1 MPSPKPRRLSA
12 TNAPKGSRVGR
23 SASDTRAARPSAKPA
38 GRRPG
43 KAHLS
48 ADIWQTVTRSAAE
61 TERLGR
67 ATGQALRG
75 GETLALYG
83 ELGSGK
89 TVFVRGLA
97 VGLGAPSRA
106 VSSPTFVLVHE
117 YPGRLRLV
125 HADFYRIEQESEL
138 RHLGLPDYQDGVTV
152 LAIEWAEKAGA
163 ELPQDRIEIRLDHVT
178 ATSRSI
184 VMRATGPRART
195 CLTRIVTPAKTA
207 RHPVPPGR
215 QKRPHR

>member
-12 TNAPKGSRVGR
+12 TSGPRDSRAGR
-23 SASDTRAARPSAKPA
+23 STSDTRAAPLSAKPE
-38 GRRPG
+38 GRTSDQPP
-43 KAHLS
+43 LS
-48 ADIWQTVTRSAAE
+48 AGAWRTVTRSAAE

-97 VGLGAPSRA
+97 AGLGAPSRA
-106 VSSPTFVLVHE
+106 VSSPTFVLIHE

-125 HADFYRIEQESEL
+125 HADFYRIEQESDL
-138 RHLGLPDYQDGVTV
+138 RHLGLPDYQDGLTV
-152 LAIEWAEKAGA
+152 MAIEWAEKAGT
-163 ELPQDRIEIRLDHVT
+163 ELPQDRLEIRLDHLT
-178 ATSRSI
+178 ATSRTI
-184 VMRATGPRART
+184 VMHAIGPSARA
-195 CLTRIVTPAKTA
+195 CLTRMTTPAKIA
-207 RHPVPPGR
+207 RDPVPVGR
-215 QKRPHR
+215 KKRPRR